1 MTPCAGLKVM
11 NLSLILQ
18 IYILAPEST
27 IKESLSRCVYIA
39 VGPGVSPIA
48 IAAPRAWL
56 SL

>member
-1 MTPCAGLKVM
+1 M